1 MDVVDVVDV
10 VEVAV
15 VVEGSHGVV
24 MLVVVGVMKMLEDV
38 GVMKILVEVVDGVK
52 KRLDVVEVE
61 GVKNKLEVEEVDGV
75 KNMLEVEE
83 VDGVKNMLEVVEVD
97 GVKKRLEVEEV
108 DVVEVT
114 GVVGFPGVATL
125 DEVDVDPAVGE
136 LMGEPGLEDE
146 VEVASPMGTSQTSS
160 SRISEPLVTLDLGN
174 KPPPAQ

>member
-10 VEVAV
+10 VEVVV

-75 KNMLEVEE
+75 KNMLDVEE
-83 VDGVKNMLEVVEVD
+83 VDGVKNM
-97 GVKKRLEVEEV
+97 LEVEEV

-136 LMGEPGLEDE
+136 LMGEPELEDE

-160 SRISEPLVTLDLGN
+160 SRISEPLVLLALGN